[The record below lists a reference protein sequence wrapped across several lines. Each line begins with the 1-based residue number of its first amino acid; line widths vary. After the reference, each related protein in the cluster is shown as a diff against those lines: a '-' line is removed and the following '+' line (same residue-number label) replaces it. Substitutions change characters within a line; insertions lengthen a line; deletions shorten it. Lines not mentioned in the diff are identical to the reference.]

1 MIRFKKIRWKNFLS
15 TGDHWTE
22 VDFLQHNTNLIIGT
36 NGSGK
41 STMLDALTFVLF
53 NKPFRKITKSQL
65 INTTNEKGTLVE
77 IEFDVNAKDYLIRRG
92 IKPNTFDIEVN
103 GTPLHREADDR
114 SNQRILEETILKVN
128 YKSFTQIII
137 LGSSTFVPFMQL
149 NAPNRREVIEDLLD
163 IRIFSFMNNLLKD
176 KLREKRERV
185 RSLNLKKETLADKIK
200 MQEKFIKEIEDRSK
214 EDIKG
219 KKSKIN
225 SLIKETDGYVLTN
238 EEYELE
244 VTGLIE
250 DQDKVAGADKKL
262 RKLNNLKG
270 KISNKVSTITKEH
283 KFFTDNVT
291 CPTCDQDIEES
302 FRLNRIADAQSRAQG
317 YENKNYRNS
326 IDYELIRNRSILHF
340 AKASRQAVA
349 IFEKEVKDAK
359 SERDELTAYYG
370 LGLAYSKDKKHTLAL
385 EKMREALNRDSENLI
400 LQIGLLELHIAAEN
414 FFEAEALASSLLS
427 TNPNNYPIS
436 MLYNKVLMNKADY
449 ETGEEVLRELTLIR
463 PNDPQVW
470 YWLAEVQGL
479 DKNIIG
485 LHMSRAEYF
494 FLTGS
499 YETSIKHLRM
509 ALELTGKNFQLTE
522 SIYNKIERSHKS
534 IEALKSVT

>member
-1 MIRFKKIRWKNFLS
+1 MKRNSIGHIISNFKIGWLILAITFEVFAEEEIPVIGDASSSAISIASEYNLGRLYMAQLRRSLPEYIDPVSQDYTEHLVYRLS
-15 TGDHWTE
+15 EFSELTDRRLE
-22 VDFLQHNTNLIIGT
+22 IALIDE
-36 NGSGK
+36 K
-41 STMLDALTFVLF
+41 S
-53 NKPFRKITKSQL
+53 
-65 INTTNEKGTLVE
+65 INAFAAPGGIVG
-77 IEFDVNAKDYLIRRG
+77 VNAGLIFQTDTEGQLASVLSHELAHLSQRHFARRMQRQ
-92 IKPNTFDIEVN
+92 K
-103 GTPLHREADDR
+103 DR
-114 SNQRILEETILKVN
+114 SLANSLM
-128 YKSFTQIII
+128 I
-137 LGSSTFVPFMQL
+137 LGSIALAGATSNPNALLVGQQAITQQNLSFSRGDEQEADRIGFKNMVLAGFDPKSTSYMF
-149 NAPNRREVIEDLLD
+149 E
-163 IRIFSFMNNLLKD
+163 
-176 KLREKRERV
+176 KLQ
-185 RSLNLKKETLADKIK
+185 SLSRLSGSN
-200 MQEKFIKEIEDRSK
+200 
-214 EDIKG
+214 
-219 KKSKIN
+219 
-225 SLIKETDGYVLTN
+225 
-238 EEYELE
+238 ELE
-244 VTGLIE
+244 F
-250 DQDKVAGADKKL
+250 L
-262 RKLNNLKG
+262 RSHPL
-270 KISNKVSTITKEH
+270 TK
-283 KFFTDNVT
+283 
-291 CPTCDQDIEES
+291 
-302 FRLNRIADAQSRAQG
+302 NRIADAQSRAQG

-349 IFEKEVKDAK
+349 IFEKEVEDAK
-359 SERDELTAYYG
+359 SEREELAAYYG

-385 EKMREALNRDSENLI
+385 EKMREALKRDSENLI
-400 LQIGLLELHIAAEN
+400 LQIGILELHIAAEN